1 MLSEKKDLT
10 PDFFKSSQKVAAE
23 ACGVSYIT
31 LRRICV
37 EAKKSTEQNVK
48 EGPSF
53 KSPRKLYKRQKKC
66 SEMDD
71 FDADVVRRTVHSF
84 YDKGEYPT
92 ALLILN
98 ELKKKM
104 PNYEGSVWSV
114 RRLLKNLN
122 FSFKKCNDGRKM
134 LLERND
140 IVALRCKFLRNIC
153 TLRQMKDCR
162 PMIYLDETWV
172 NQNHSR
178 SHIWQNNEGTE
189 GLKVPIGKGGR
200 LIITHAGSSRYG
212 FIEGSKLV
220 FKCQAK
226 NSTDY
231 HSSMNADVFK
241 AWFVD
246 MLKLLPEPCVIIMDN
261 APYHSM
267 YINNYPK
274 CNTRKADVQ
283 NWLKNQGV
291 NFSPLE
297 TLPELRERLKLL
309 IPSFKRYELDEIASS
324 MGHEVIRLPPYH
336 CQYNP
341 IELIWAQ
348 VKNEVAKKNNTFKMV
363 DVERLTNEALDS
375 VSKSDWEKCVEHAE
389 KIQDEDYEKEILRD
403 SLTEPMTLT
412 FASDDS
418 DFERVRR
425 RFLIEKIKGLGSE
438 LKTLEERDCRHESE
452 SVAIRNLLG
461 GSVDISLS
469 ASMIAKH
476 SAVYEE
482 AVDGRLL
489 VKEICN
495 SGMKIEYP
503 AEIGETEPS
512 V

>member
-10 PDFFKSSQKVAAE
+10 PDFFKNSQKVAAE
-23 ACGVSYIT
+23 ACGVSYTT
-31 LRRICV
+31 LRRIYV
-37 EAKKSTEQNVK
+37 EAKKSTEQNVE

-66 SEMDD
+66 SEMDE
-71 FDADVVRRTVHSF
+71 FDSDVVRRTVHSF

-122 FSFKKCNDGRKM
+122 FSFKKCNDGRKI

-140 IVALRCKFLRNIC
+140 IVALRCKFLRKIC

-246 MLKLLPEPCVIIMDN
+246 MLKLIPEPCVIIMDN

-274 CNTRKADVQ
+274 CNARKTDVQ

-348 VKNEVAKKNNTFKMV
+348 VKSEVAKKNNTFKMV

-403 SLTEPMTLT
+403 SLTEPIILT

-418 DFERVRR
+418 DF
-425 RFLIEKIKGLGSE
+425 GTDGDSE
-438 LKTLEERDCRHESE
+438 NDVEELE
-452 SVAIRNLLG
+452 
-461 GSVDISLS
+461 
-469 ASMIAKH
+469 
-476 SAVYEE
+476 
-482 AVDGRLL
+482 
-489 VKEICN
+489 
-495 SGMKIEYP
+495 
-503 AEIGETEPS
+503 
-512 V
+512 